1 MCLLRAS
8 WVLTGCS
15 TVSPRVHP
23 LLFLSLTFVSWALP
37 PALPF
42 FYAPIPISILTLC
55 RQTLP
60 FPFCMPTAF
69 PKPLGLHSP
78 SSPYSP
84 ISAITGRSNWGGS
97 GWSSRGP
104 RSEWQQGLPAP
115 NLFFALVDILSGFL
129 GGCPSVD
136 SFFHPSTHQPFSGH
150 LSRTSLRFMLGTP
163 IYVYFCPL
171 V

>member
-23 LLFLSLTFVSWALP
+23 LLFLSPTFVSWALP

-42 FYAPIPISILTLC
+42 FYAPISISILTLC

-78 SSPYSP
+78 LLSIFPYLHHH
-84 ISAITGRSNWGGS
+84 RQKQL
-97 GWSSRGP
+97 GWVRL
-104 RSEWQQGLPAP
+104 ELQGA
-115 NLFFALVDILSGFL
+115 
-129 GGCPSVD
+129 
-136 SFFHPSTHQPFSGH
+136 
-150 LSRTSLRFMLGTP
+150 
-163 IYVYFCPL
+163 
-171 V
+171 